1 MQAEPKLAD
10 AGASAD
16 KILSAPSLTA
26 ICKAQDS
33 MQHLST
39 SGPQAQTC
47 CSFVHS
53 TALLTWT
60 VQQCLLVSLPVNDLL
75 NLCPD
80 GNHSVTEPVQLSL
93 QKAARS
99 KQSGSKCSLQG
110 NA

>member
-1 MQAEPKLAD
+1 MY
-10 AGASAD
+10 G
-16 KILSAPSLTA
+16 
-26 ICKAQDS
+26 
-33 MQHLST
+33 
-39 SGPQAQTC
+39 
-47 CSFVHS
+47 

-110 NA
+110 KAWRLYMANNQEAAEAACNIQLQQ